1 MAAIDTSS
9 TAGLETAEFD
19 FVIVGGGTSGLVVA
33 SRLTD
38 DENIRVLVLEA
49 GQNRLGDPKI
59 TIPGLGASTYFDPD
73 YDWCITSEPQEHLN
87 GRSLGQPVGKVLG
100 GSSAINLGMVIYP
113 SKSGFDSWE
122 RLGNPGWGWETMAPY
137 FRKFHTFT
145 EPARK
150 ELHEELMLDYLVKDA
165 QGDSGPVQVS
175 FGGGDW
181 FPPFSKAWPRAFKAL
196 NQELTGDPISGLA
209 NGAFSNP
216 ATIDPVTKERSHAA
230 SAYYHNKA
238 RKRPNLR
245 VLTEA
250 LVEKVLLEKQ
260 LDGTVKATGVQFTAR
275 DGQRRRTLAKH
286 EVILAA
292 GALKTPQLLELSG
305 IGSTELLAQHGI
317 DCFVDNANVG
327 ENLQDH
333 GFVPFSWEVQDPL
346 TSGDQLRDPAVQQAA
361 MAAYQ
366 SAAAGPLSICPL
378 SSAFLPL
385 LNQDLSQTSLSG
397 LLSRHLDDPG
407 LPAHLRAQ
415 YDVLRAQLSSPDD
428 ASGQYTLAPFQLLP
442 DAGPSPTGV
451 FGMSAPGF
459 YASIV
464 SVLNHPFSRGRIHI
478 KSADPTTAPLFDP
491 RTMSHPLDL
500 ELHARHTMLLERLRA
515 TSPLAELFKENGRRI
530 HNGGKA
536 VETLEE
542 AREAVKNGYIPHYH
556 VCGTAA
562 MMPREAGGVVDARL
576 RVYGTRGLRVVDAS
590 VFPLIPRGNIQSD
603 VYAVAERA
611 ADVLK
616 EEWMERQQ

>member
-150 ELHEELMLDYLVKDA
+150 ELHEELMLDYLIKDA

-196 NQELTGDPISGLA
+196 NQELIGDPISGLA

-238 RKRPNLR
+238 QKRPNLR

-260 LDGTVKATGVQFTAR
+260 LDGTVKATGVQFIAR

-305 IGSTELLAQHGI
+305 IGSAELLAQHGI

-346 TSGDQLRDPAVQQAA
+346 TS
-361 MAAYQ
+361 
-366 SAAAGPLSICPL
+366 
-378 SSAFLPL
+378 
-385 LNQDLSQTSLSG
+385 
-397 LLSRHLDDPG
+397 
-407 LPAHLRAQ
+407 
-415 YDVLRAQLSSPDD
+415 
-428 ASGQYTLAPFQLLP
+428 
-442 DAGPSPTGV
+442 
-451 FGMSAPGF
+451 
-459 YASIV
+459 
-464 SVLNHPFSRGRIHI
+464 
-478 KSADPTTAPLFDP
+478 
-491 RTMSHPLDL
+491 
-500 ELHARHTMLLERLRA
+500 A

-542 AREAVKNGYIPHYH
+542 AREAVKDGYIPHYH
-556 VCGTAA
+556 
-562 MMPREAGGVVDARL
+562 
-576 RVYGTRGLRVVDAS
+576 
-590 VFPLIPRGNIQSD
+590 SD